1 VQGHR
6 QLAGYRDAIPGTRI
20 TVVRLEGSPETI
32 RRRLE
37 DREVGSLR
45 DWFVSRSDDLGA
57 DLENAAV
64 EDFVVSNEGRSVQE
78 VASEILDRLGWV
90 SRSS

>member
-1 VQGHR
+1 LQ
-6 QLAGYRDAIPGTRI
+6 
-20 TVVRLEGSPETI
+20 
-32 RRRLE
+32 

-45 DWFVSRSDDLGA
+45 EWFVSRTDGLGA

-64 EDFVVSNEGRSVQE
+64 EDFVVSNDGRSVPE